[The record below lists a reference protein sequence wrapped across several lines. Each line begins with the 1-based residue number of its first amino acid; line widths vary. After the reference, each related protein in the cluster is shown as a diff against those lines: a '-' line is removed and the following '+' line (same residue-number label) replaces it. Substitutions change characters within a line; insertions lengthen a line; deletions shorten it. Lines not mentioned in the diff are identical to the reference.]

1 MTPKTARTI
10 MLKVLALGYRKQV
23 KTKRRSRCR
32 AEKPAVLKIKQFKET
47 VESRGVLMVGFFG
60 PEQKELVQMM
70 YGSASEDYL
79 LLLESL
85 GDFFEKEIEPTARQ
99 IDLKAEFPRENIRKL
114 FEQGF
119 TSMGFPKDFGGLELP
134 WPIYIAAMEMCG
146 KACASTALSLAIHGT
161 CCEGVRQFSN
171 PSQKRE
177 YLPQMISGKKFAGF
191 SLTEPGAGSDARNL
205 QTTARPEGGQ
215 WVVNG
220 TKMFT
225 TNGGYCDLYF
235 LFAKTPKGPSA
246 FLIDAKSAK
255 SSKHIDKLGYRGS
268 VTAEVVF
275 ENAHVPKESLVG
287 TEGQGFEY
295 AKKMLYGGRVTVGA
309 ISTGIARAAFDK
321 AVKYSKDRTAFGKP
335 LSDFEMIQSKLAD
348 MLTDINASRMMVYRA
363 AYLKDQGRPFE
374 SEAAQ
379 AKVFASEHGLRVCDE
394 AIQIHG
400 GYGYADEFD
409 VHRHWRDSRLN
420 TVGEGTSEIMRLI
433 IAKHIIKGS

>member
-1 MTPKTARTI
+1 M
-10 MLKVLALGYRKQV
+10 
-23 KTKRRSRCR
+23 
-32 AEKPAVLKIKQFKET
+32 
-47 VESRGVLMVGFFG
+47 GFLVQ
-60 PEQKELVQMM
+60 EQKELVEMM
-70 YGSASEDYL
+70 YGSASQEYL
-79 LLLESL
+79 LILDSL
-85 GDFFEKEIEPTARQ
+85 GDFFEKEIEPTARE
-99 IDLKAEFPRENIRKL
+99 IDAKAEFPRKNIYGL

-119 TSMGFPKDFGGLELP
+119 TSMGFPKEFGGLELP

-171 PSQKRE
+171 PSQKKE

-191 SLTEPGAGSDARNL
+191 SLTEPAAGSDARNL
-205 QTTARPEGGQ
+205 QTTARLEGGQ
-215 WVVNG
+215 WVING

-246 FLIDAKSAK
+246 FLVDAKIAK
-255 SSKHIDKLGYRGS
+255 SSKHIEKLGYRGS
-268 VTAEVVF
+268 VTAEVAF
-275 ENAHVPKESLVG
+275 ENAHAPKETLVG
-287 TEGQGFEY
+287 TEGEGFEY

-321 AVKYSKDRTAFGKP
+321 AVKYSKDRIAFGKP
-335 LSDFEMIQSKLAD
+335 ISDFEMIQSKLAE

-363 AYLKDQGRPFE
+363 AHLKDHGKPFE

-379 AKVFASEHGLRVCDE
+379 AKIIASERCLKVCDE

-409 VHRHWRDSRLN
+409 VHRHWRDARLN
-420 TVGEGTSEIMRLI
+420 TIGEGSSEIMRLLV
-433 IAKHIIKGS
+433 AKNIIKG

>member
-1 MTPKTARTI
+1 LR
-10 MLKVLALGYRKQV
+10 LVY
-23 KTKRRSRCR
+23 S
-32 AEKPAVLKIKQFKET
+32 
-47 VESRGVLMVGFFG
+47 MVSFFG
-60 PEQKELVQMM
+60 PEQKELIQMM
-70 YGSASEDYL
+70 YGSAAEDYL
-79 LLLESL
+79 LILESL

-161 CCEGVRQFSN
+161 CCEGVRQFSS
-171 PSQKRE
+171 PSQKKE

-205 QTTARPEGGQ
+205 QTTARLEGGQ

-246 FLIDAKSAK
+246 FLVDAKSAK

-275 ENAHVPKESLVG
+275 ENAHVPKDSLVG
-287 TEGQGFEY
+287 TEGEGFEY
-295 AKKMLYGGRVTVGA
+295 AKKMLFGGRVTVGA

-321 AVKYSKDRTAFGKP
+321 AVRYSKDRTAFGKP

-363 AYLKDQGRPFE
+363 AHLKDQGKPFE

-409 VHRHWRDSRLN
+409 VHRHWRDARLN

-433 IAKHIIKGS
+433 ISKHIIKG

>member
-1 MTPKTARTI
+1 
-10 MLKVLALGYRKQV
+10 
-23 KTKRRSRCR
+23 
-32 AEKPAVLKIKQFKET
+32 
-47 VESRGVLMVGFFG
+47 
-60 PEQKELVQMM
+60 
-70 YGSASEDYL
+70 
-79 LLLESL
+79 L

-99 IDLKAEFPRENIRKL
+99 IDVKAEFPRENIRKL

-119 TSMGFPKDFGGLELP
+119 TSMGFPKEFGGLELP
-134 WPIYIAAMEMCG
+134 WPIYVAAMEMCG

-171 PSQKRE
+171 PGQKKE

-205 QTTARPEGGQ
+205 QTTARLEGGQ

-246 FLIDAKSAK
+246 FLVDSKSAK

-275 ENAHVPKESLVG
+275 ENAHVPKEGLVG
-287 TEGQGFEY
+287 IEGEGFEY
-295 AKKMLYGGRVTVGA
+295 AKKMLFGGRVTVGA

-348 MLTDINASRMMVYRA
+348 MLTDINAARMMVYRA
-363 AYLKDQGRPFE
+363 AYLKDQGKPFE

-433 IAKHIIKGS
+433 ISKHIIKGR

>member
-1 MTPKTARTI
+1 MANASRRTSA
-10 MLKVLALGYRKQV
+10 M
-23 KTKRRSRCR
+23 
-32 AEKPAVLKIKQFKET
+32 
-47 VESRGVLMVGFFG
+47 GFLIQ
-60 PEQKELVQMM
+60 EQKELVEMM
-70 YGSASEDYL
+70 YGPVAEDYL
-79 LLLESL
+79 LILDSL

-99 IDLKAEFPRENIRKL
+99 IDVKAEFPRENIRKL

-134 WPIYIAAMEMCG
+134 WPIYVAAMEMCG

-171 PSQKRE
+171 PGQKKE

-205 QTTARPEGGQ
+205 QTTARLEGGQ
-215 WVVNG
+215 WLVNG

-246 FLIDAKSAK
+246 FLVDAK
-255 SSKHIDKLGYRGS
+255 L
-268 VTAEVVF
+268 
-275 ENAHVPKESLVG
+275 
-287 TEGQGFEY
+287 
-295 AKKMLYGGRVTVGA
+295 
-309 ISTGIARAAFDK
+309 AR
-321 AVKYSKDRTAFGKP
+321 YSKDRTAFGKP

-348 MLTDINASRMMVYRA
+348 MLTDINASRLMVYRA
-363 AYLKDQGRPFE
+363 AHLKDRGKSFE

-379 AKVFASEHGLRVCDE
+379 AKLFASEKCLRVCDE

-409 VHRHWRDSRLN
+409 VHRHWRDARLN
-420 TVGEGTSEIMRLI
+420 TVGE
-433 IAKHIIKGS
+433 

>member
-1 MTPKTARTI
+1 
-10 MLKVLALGYRKQV
+10 
-23 KTKRRSRCR
+23 
-32 AEKPAVLKIKQFKET
+32 
-47 VESRGVLMVGFFG
+47 
-60 PEQKELVQMM
+60 
-70 YGSASEDYL
+70 
-79 LLLESL
+79 
-85 GDFFEKEIEPTARQ
+85 
-99 IDLKAEFPRENIRKL
+99 
-114 FEQGF
+114 
-119 TSMGFPKDFGGLELP
+119 MGFPKDFGGLELP
-134 WPIYIAAMEMCG
+134 WPIYVAAMEMCG

-171 PSQKRE
+171 PGQKKE

-205 QTTARPEGGQ
+205 QTTARLEGGQ

-246 FLIDAKSAK
+246 FLVDAKSAK
-255 SSKHIDKLGYRGS
+255 SSEHIDKLGYRGS

-275 ENAHVPKESLVG
+275 ESAHVPKESLVG
-287 TEGQGFEY
+287 TEGEGFEY
-295 AKKMLYGGRVTVGA
+295 AKKMLFGGRVTVGA

-321 AVKYSKDRTAFGKP
+321 AVRYSKVRTAFGKP

-363 AYLKDQGRPFE
+363 AYLKDQGKPFE

-433 IAKHIIKGS
+433 ISKHIIKG

>member
-1 MTPKTARTI
+1 
-10 MLKVLALGYRKQV
+10 
-23 KTKRRSRCR
+23 
-32 AEKPAVLKIKQFKET
+32 
-47 VESRGVLMVGFFG
+47 
-60 PEQKELVQMM
+60 
-70 YGSASEDYL
+70 
-79 LLLESL
+79 
-85 GDFFEKEIEPTARQ
+85 
-99 IDLKAEFPRENIRKL
+99 
-114 FEQGF
+114 
-119 TSMGFPKDFGGLELP
+119 
-134 WPIYIAAMEMCG
+134 MEMCG

-161 CCEGVRQFSN
+161 CCEGVRQFSS

-205 QTTARPEGGQ
+205 QTTARLEGGQ

-225 TNGGYCDLYF
+225 TNGGYCQLYF

-246 FLIDAKSAK
+246 FLVDAKSAK

-287 TEGQGFEY
+287 TEGEGFEY
-295 AKKMLYGGRVTVGA
+295 AKKMLFGGRVTVGA

-321 AVKYSKDRTAFGKP
+321 AVKYSKERTAFGKP
-335 LSDFEMIQSKLAD
+335 LSDFQMIQSKLAD

-363 AYLKDQGRPFE
+363 AYLKDQGRPYE

-433 IAKHIIKGS
+433 ISKHIIKG

>member
-1 MTPKTARTI
+1 
-10 MLKVLALGYRKQV
+10 
-23 KTKRRSRCR
+23 
-32 AEKPAVLKIKQFKET
+32 
-47 VESRGVLMVGFFG
+47 MVGFFG
-60 PEQKELVQMM
+60 PEQKELIQMM
-70 YGSASEDYL
+70 YGAASEDYL

-99 IDLKAEFPRENIRKL
+99 IDLKAEFPSENIRKL

-134 WPIYIAAMEMCG
+134 WPIYVAAMEMCG

-171 PSQKRE
+171 PGQKKE

-205 QTTARPEGGQ
+205 QTTARLESGQ

-225 TNGGYCDLYF
+225 TNGGNCDLYF

-246 FLIDAKSAK
+246 FLVDARSAK

-287 TEGQGFEY
+287 TEGDGFEY
-295 AKKMLYGGRVTVGA
+295 AKKMLFGGRVTVGA

-363 AYLKDQGRPFE
+363 AYLKDQGKPFE

-433 IAKHIIKGS
+433 ISKHIIKG

>member
-1 MTPKTARTI
+1 
-10 MLKVLALGYRKQV
+10 LGIASWS
-23 KTKRRSRCR
+23 RSRGGSRCG
-32 AEKPAVLKIKQFKET
+32 AEKRVVLKIKRTKERADDWR
-47 VESRGVLMVGFFG
+47 VSMVGFFG
-60 PEQKELVQMM
+60 PEQKELVRMM

-99 IDLKAEFPRENIRKL
+99 TDLKAEFPRENIRKL

-134 WPIYIAAMEMCG
+134 WPIYVAAMEMCG

-171 PSQKRE
+171 SGQKKE

-205 QTTARPEGGQ
+205 QTTARLESGH

-246 FLIDAKSAK
+246 FLVDARSAK

-287 TEGQGFEY
+287 IEGEGFEY
-295 AKKMLYGGRVTVGA
+295 AKKMLFGGRVTVGA

-321 AVKYSKDRTAFGKP
+321 AVRYSKDRTAFGKP

-363 AYLKDQGRPFE
+363 AYLKDQGKPFE

-433 IAKHIIKGS
+433 ISKHIIKG

>member
-1 MTPKTARTI
+1 
-10 MLKVLALGYRKQV
+10 
-23 KTKRRSRCR
+23 
-32 AEKPAVLKIKQFKET
+32 
-47 VESRGVLMVGFFG
+47 MVGFFG
-60 PEQKELVQMM
+60 PEQKELVRMM

-99 IDLKAEFPRENIRKL
+99 TDLKAEFPRENIRKL

-134 WPIYIAAMEMCG
+134 WPIYVAAMEMCG

-171 PSQKRE
+171 SGQKKE

-205 QTTARPEGGQ
+205 QTIARLEGGQ

-246 FLIDAKSAK
+246 FLVDARSAK

-275 ENAHVPKESLVG
+275 ENAHVPKENLVG
-287 TEGQGFEY
+287 TEGEGFEY
-295 AKKMLYGGRVTVGA
+295 AKKMLFGGRVTVGA

-321 AVKYSKDRTAFGKP
+321 AVKYSKDRTAFGKR

-363 AYLKDQGRPFE
+363 AYLKDQGKPFE

-433 IAKHIIKGS
+433 ISKHIIKG

>member
-1 MTPKTARTI
+1 MGF
-10 MLKVLALGYRKQV
+10 LA
-23 KTKRRSRCR
+23 
-32 AEKPAVLKIKQFKET
+32 
-47 VESRGVLMVGFFG
+47 
-60 PEQKELVQMM
+60 PEQKELVEMM
-70 YGSASEDYL
+70 YGRVSEDYL
-79 LLLESL
+79 LILDSL
-85 GDFFEKEIEPTARQ
+85 GEFFEKEIEPTARM
-99 IDLKAEFPRENIRKL
+99 IDVKAEFPRENIRKL

-119 TSMGFPKDFGGLELP
+119 TSMGFAKEFGGLELP
-134 WPIYIAAMEMCG
+134 WPIYISAMEMCG

-171 PSQKRE
+171 PTQKKE
-177 YLPQMISGKKFAGF
+177 FLPQMISGKKFAGF

-205 QTTARPEGGQ
+205 ATTAHLEGGQ
-215 WVVNG
+215 WVING

-246 FLIDAKSAK
+246 FLVDAKLAK
-255 SSKHIDKLGYRGS
+255 SSKHIEKLGYRGS

-275 ENAHVPKESLVG
+275 ENAHAPKESLVG
-287 TEGQGFEY
+287 TEGEGFEY

-321 AVKYSKDRTAFGKP
+321 AVKYSKDRMAFGKP
-335 LSDFEMIQSKLAD
+335 LSDFEMIQAKLAE
-348 MLTDINASRMMVYRA
+348 MLTDINASRLMVYRA
-363 AYLKDQGRPFE
+363 AHVKDRGRPFE

-379 AKVFASEHGLRVCDE
+379 AKMFASERCLKVCDE

-409 VHRHWRDSRLN
+409 VHRHWRDARLN
-420 TVGEGTSEIMRLI
+420 TIGEGSSEIMRLLVS
-433 IAKHIIKGS
+433 KNIIKGS

>member
-1 MTPKTARTI
+1 
-10 MLKVLALGYRKQV
+10 
-23 KTKRRSRCR
+23 
-32 AEKPAVLKIKQFKET
+32 
-47 VESRGVLMVGFFG
+47 MVGFFG

-85 GDFFEKEIEPTARQ
+85 GDFFEKEIEPTAQ
-99 IDLKAEFPRENIRKL
+99 EIDVKAEFPRENIRKL

-134 WPIYIAAMEMCG
+134 WPIYVAAMEMCG

-161 CCEGVRQFSN
+161 CCEGVRQFSS

-177 YLPQMISGKKFAGF
+177 HLPQMISGKKFAGF

-205 QTTARPEGGQ
+205 QTTARLEGGQ

-225 TNGGYCDLYF
+225 TNGGFCDLYF

-246 FLIDAKSAK
+246 FLVDAKSAK

-268 VTAEVVF
+268 VTAEV
-275 ENAHVPKESLVG
+275 
-287 TEGQGFEY
+287 GFEY
-295 AKKMLYGGRVTVGA
+295 AKKMLFGGRVTVGA

-321 AVKYSKDRTAFGKP
+321 AVKYSKERTAFGKP

-363 AYLKDQGRPFE
+363 AYLKDQGRPYE

-409 VHRHWRDSRLN
+409 VHRHWRDARLN

-433 IAKHIIKGS
+433 ISKNIIRG